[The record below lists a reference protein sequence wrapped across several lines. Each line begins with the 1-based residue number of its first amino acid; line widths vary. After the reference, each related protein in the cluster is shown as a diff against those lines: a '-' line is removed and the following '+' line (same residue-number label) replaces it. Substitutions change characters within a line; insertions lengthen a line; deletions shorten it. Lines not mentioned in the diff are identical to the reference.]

1 MVTELTEERGY
12 ATINMASLTEK
23 EREQIAVVSLT
34 KWDLVH
40 LSLHSRKDKI
50 IGYLRTQTLGKAQKR
65 KFWLQMSFNLIH
77 FILFSR
83 QP

>member
-34 KWDLVH
+34 KWNLVH

-50 IGYLRTQTLGKAQKR
+50 IG
-65 KFWLQMSFNLIH
+65 
-77 FILFSR
+77 
-83 QP
+83 

>member
-1 MVTELTEERGY
+1 MVTELTEERDY

-50 IGYLRTQTLGKAQKR
+50 IGYLQRDR
-65 KFWLQMSFNLIH
+65 LI
-77 FILFSR
+77 L
-83 QP
+83 